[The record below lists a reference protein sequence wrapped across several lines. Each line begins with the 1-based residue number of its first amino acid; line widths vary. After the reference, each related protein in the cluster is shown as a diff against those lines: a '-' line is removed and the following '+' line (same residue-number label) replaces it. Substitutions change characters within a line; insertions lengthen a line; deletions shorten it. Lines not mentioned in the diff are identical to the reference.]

1 MKDLFL
7 HPEAWPTEVAAILN
21 DLGDEATYQELQEAV
36 DALRPRGYT
45 FDFDLGA
52 TPFGLKKI
60 FSESIVLN

>member
-1 MKDLFL
+1 MKDLFET
-7 HPEAWPTEVAAILN
+7 PEAWPAEVAAILN
-21 DLGDEATYQELQEAV
+21 DLGDEATYQELQDAV
-36 DALRPRGYT
+36 EDLKPYGYT